1 MNPSESSVGPTS
13 VPRLAVGR
21 REAASM
27 LSISERL
34 LWTWTNAGI
43 IPHVRLGTRVLYPVD
58 RLREW
63 LAQQAT
69 AGASSRAPASSRR

>member
-1 MNPSESSVGPTS
+1 
-13 VPRLAVGR
+13 
-21 REAASM
+21 M

-63 LAQQAT
+63 LAQQAS
-69 AGASSRAPASSRR
+69 GGESSPVSESSRR